1 MIGSELSMTK
11 MSAVRAIVA
20 MRVTTIMITT
30 AMRGEHG

>member
-1 MIGSELSMTK
+1 MIGSEFSMTK

>member
-1 MIGSELSMTK
+1 MMGPELGMTK
-11 MSAVRAIVA
+11 MSAIRAVVA